1 MNKKD
6 FCNIKNIE
14 LLLLKKLNIIK
25 EKNYIYEISNYPDFD
40 LTIYDKHNIKNYFFQ
55 NTKSFEND
63 YLTVLEANI
72 SYSKMLHSDNLQEI
86 KKKYP
91 DFDNFENNEMYLS
104 NISNIDEEFLE
115 QCGYEMLNNRVFER
129 LSFNK
134 LDLKILNNSKEFL
147 FSGSYEAE
155 NSGIEPMDIYFFVQC
170 KVLGI
175 SFDIEQGEFY
185 KELLAEVYK
194 FYLEGT
200 YKIAYFL
207 LFSAFESYIN
217 YKLQSHDEQK
227 RLSEKINELFKNT
240 FKDISKHQI
249 YTSFICEFKCFET
262 NRNTIAHGKESISI
276 DQEGVSKVLIFVM
289 VFINSI
295 EHSISTFEEL
305 I

>member
-1 MNKKD
+1 MT
-6 FCNIKNIE
+6 E
-14 LLLLKKLNIIK
+14 
-25 EKNYIYEISNYPDFD
+25 
-40 LTIYDKHNIKNYFFQ
+40 YDKHTMKNYFFQ
-55 NTKSFEND
+55 DKKSFED
-63 YLTVLEANI
+63 EYLTVLEASI
-72 SYSKMLHSDNLQEI
+72 TYSKILHHTDIENIKNQYSDTPFLDIANQ
-86 KKKYP
+86 
-91 DFDNFENNEMYLS
+91 
-104 NISNIDEEFLE
+104 DEEFLE
-115 QCGYEMLNNRVFER
+115 DHGYDMINNRDCEWLR
-129 LSFNK
+129 FNYI
-134 LDLKILNNSKEFL
+134 DLKVLNSTREFL
-147 FSGSYEAE
+147 FLGTYEAE
-155 NSGIEPMDIYFFVQC
+155 SSGIDPMDVHFFVQC

-175 SFDIEQGEFY
+175 AYDMEQKEFY
-185 KELLAEVYK
+185 KELLAEAYK

-227 RLSEKINELFKNT
+227 RLSEKINELFKTT
-240 FKDISKHQI
+240 FGDISNHQI
-249 YTSFICEFKCFET
+249 YTSCIGDFKCFEI